1 MNRKQSVGD
10 GRERS
15 VSEAEGDAPAAG
27 CPRAGHVDG
36 VEDVVAVG
44 PGTASAPDVDPLS
57 DDPRVVA
64 LLGDAYSAV
73 ERFHT
78 LLREQG
84 VLRGLIGPREVGRLW
99 ERHLLN
105 SASLAPFLPATG
117 TVVDV
122 GSGAGLPGVVLAA
135 LIPDVELVLL
145 EPMER
150 RAIWLT
156 EVTRELGLENATV
169 RRGRAEE
176 LHGRM
181 AADAVTARAV
191 APMERLARWTLPLL
205 RPGGSLVVLKG
216 RQAPDEL
223 AAARHVLRKLRAA
236 SSEILTAPTLPGLEP
251 TTVVRVV
258 KSG

>member
-1 MNRKQSVGD
+1 MDEARSDHDDVGH
-10 GRERS
+10 GGAGVEGT
-15 VSEAEGDAPAAG
+15 VEAGEAVEAVGADAGSPGSPAVAAPVLDPLTGDARVQAVLGPAFPVLTRYHA
-27 CPRAGHVDG
+27 
-36 VEDVVAVG
+36 
-44 PGTASAPDVDPLS
+44 
-57 DDPRVVA
+57 
-64 LLGDAYSAV
+64 
-73 ERFHT
+73 

-105 SASLAPFLPATG
+105 SASLVPFLPVSG

-135 LIPDVELVLL
+135 LLPDVEVVLL

-150 RAIWLT
+150 RVTWLT
-156 EVTRELGLENATV
+156 EVTDELELANATV

-191 APMERLARWTLPLL
+191 APMDRLARWTLPLL
-205 RPGGSLVVLKG
+205 RPGGALVVLKG
-216 RQAPDEL
+216 RQAAAEL
-223 AAARHVLRKLRAA
+223 DAARHVLRKLHA
-236 SSEILTAPTLPGLEP
+236 SSSDVLTAPTLEGLEP

-258 KSG
+258 KRT

>member
-1 MNRKQSVGD
+1 MSDVSGT
-10 GRERS
+10 ERS
-15 VSEAEGDAPAAG
+15 GSAEDA
-27 CPRAGHVDG
+27 RRTMDVDDG
-36 VEDVVAVG
+36 VE
-44 PGTASAPDVDPLS
+44 PGEPALDADAGDDGARDPEVDPLS
-57 DDPRVVA
+57 EDPRVQA
-64 LLGDAYSAV
+64 RLGEAYPTL
-73 ERFHT
+73 ERFHA

-105 SASLAPFLPATG
+105 SASLAPYLPTAG

-135 LIPDVELVLL
+135 LLPGTELVLL

-150 RAIWLT
+150 RVTWLT
-156 EVTRELGLENATV
+156 EVTQQLGLNNVTV

-176 LHGRM
+176 LHGAI

-191 APMERLARWTLPLL
+191 APMDRLARWTLPLL

-216 RQAPDEL
+216 RQAGAEL
-223 AAARHVLRKLRAA
+223 DAARHVLRKLRAS

-251 TTVVRVV
+251 TTVVRVT